1 MAVLSPRSRRC
12 SPSEASP
19 VNLNFWR
26 GKRVLVTGH
35 TGFKGSWLSTWLHEA
50 GATVAGY
57 SLPPS
62 SVENLFELADVGES
76 VDSKF
81 ADVLDLP
88 ELQRQFNRIQPEI
101 VFHLAAQA
109 LVRRSY
115 EAPTETYQVN
125 VM

>member
-1 MAVLSPRSRRC
+1 M
-12 SPSEASP
+12 
-19 VNLNFWR
+19 NLNFWR

-50 GATVAGY
+50 GAKVAGY

-76 VDSKF
+76 VDSTF

-88 ELQRQFNRIQPEI
+88 
-101 VFHLAAQA
+101 
-109 LVRRSY
+109 
-115 EAPTETYQVN
+115 
-125 VM
+125 